1 MENTRMKN
9 QNYNIKNERTVS
21 KNKKE
26 NRKKKK
32 RSPFMKLLRFIRN
45 ILIIFIILL
54 VISMGIV
61 IALVRDKFDKINYK
75 EINVANLGISNE
87 VDSELD
93 SFRNIVLFGV
103 DTRDIA
109 NNKGSRSDAIII
121 VSINQK
127 TSEVKLVSV
136 YRDTYVK
143 IDDEHGL
150 DKITHAYAYGGPELA
165 IKVLN
170 ENLDLNIKEYAT
182 VNFASVANIVNSL
195 GGIDINI
202 EDYEISQMN
211 KYIKD
216 TSKNIGMKSTNIT
229 SPGLQHLD
237 GVQAVTYARIR
248 KTTGGDYKRTERMR
262 TVLKETLNKA
272 KKTNVIKL
280 NEMVDTLCE
289 NVETNVSSKEITKL
303 IPKAISCDV
312 TTSIGWPYEVKGITL
327 DRWYGVP
334 VNLEKNVKDLHKELF
349 NQEDYEPTKQVKEIS
364 NSVIKNT
371 QIR

>member
-1 MENTRMKN
+1 MRNQDNNEIVNQRNNRYAQVNMK
-9 QNYNIKNERTVS
+9 K
-21 KNKKE
+21 
-26 NRKKKK
+26 KKKK
-32 RSPFMKLLRFIRN
+32 RSPFMKLLRFIMH

-54 VISMGIV
+54 VISMGIA
-61 IALVRDKFDKINYK
+61 IALVREKFDKINYK
-75 EINVANLGISNE
+75 EINVANLGISDE
-87 VDSELD
+87 IDKELKNY
-93 SFRNIVLFGV
+93 RNIVLFGV
-103 DTRDIA
+103 DTRDIK
-109 NNKGSRSDAIII
+109 NNDGSRSDAIII
-121 VSINQK
+121 VSINKK

-136 YRDTYVK
+136 YRDTYLK

-165 IKVLN
+165 IKALN

-216 TSKNIGMKSTNIT
+216 TSKNTGIKSTKIT

-248 KTTGGDYKRTERMR
+248 KTVGGDYKRTERMR

-272 KKTNVIKL
+272 KKTNIVKL
-280 NEMVDTLCE
+280 NDMADTLCE
-289 NVETNVSSKEITKL
+289 NVETNVNSKEITSL
-303 IPKAISCDV
+303 IPKAITCNI
-312 TTSIGWPYEVKGITL
+312 TTSIGWPYDVKGVTL
-327 DRWYGVP
+327 NRWYGVP
-334 VNLEKNVKDLHKELF
+334 VNLEENVAKLHNELF
-349 NQEDYEPTKQVKEIS
+349 GQENYKTSKTVKSIS
-364 NSVIKNT
+364 DSIIKNT
-371 QIR
+371 SIK

>member
-1 MENTRMKN
+1 MRDQNNNEIVNQRNNRYAQVNMKN
-9 QNYNIKNERTVS
+9 
-21 KNKKE
+21 
-26 NRKKKK
+26 KKKK
-32 RSPFMKLLRFIRN
+32 RSPFMKLLRFIKH

-54 VISMGIV
+54 VISMGIA

-75 EINVANLGISNE
+75 EINVENLGISDEIDNE
-87 VDSELD
+87 LKNY
-93 SFRNIVLFGV
+93 RNIVLFGV
-103 DTRDIA
+103 DTRDIK
-109 NNKGSRSDAIII
+109 NNDGSRSDAIII
-121 VSINQK
+121 VSINKK

-136 YRDTYVK
+136 YRDTYLK

-165 IKVLN
+165 IKALN

-195 GGIDINI
+195 GGLDINI

-216 TSKNIGMKSTNIT
+216 TSKNTGIKSTQIT

-248 KTTGGDYKRTERMR
+248 KTAGGDYKRTERMR

-272 KKTNVIKL
+272 KKTNIVKL
-280 NEMVDTLCE
+280 NDMADTLCE
-289 NVETNVSSKEITKL
+289 NVETNVNSKEITSL
-303 IPKAISCDV
+303 IPKAISCNV

-327 DRWYGVP
+327 NRWYGVP
-334 VNLEKNVKDLHKELF
+334 VNLEKNVRNLHKELF
-349 NQEDYEPTKQVKEIS
+349 NQENYEPTKQVKEIS
-364 NSVIKNT
+364 NLIINNT